1 MTLRHRVFGA
11 GAHWPPD
18 HAAPAFDGFARVR
31 PDLLQLA
38 GKYRAAAARTRPN
51 APDTTLPLVFH
62 WYSILA
68 PMAYNKVIRNALVRQ
83 AANLKAKDAR

>member
-1 MTLRHRVFGA
+1 MTLRHRVLGA

-38 GKYRAAAARTRPN
+38 GKTRPN
-51 APDTTLPLVFH
+51 ASDTALPLVFH

-68 PMAYNKVIRNALVRQ
+68 PMAYNKVIWNALMRQ